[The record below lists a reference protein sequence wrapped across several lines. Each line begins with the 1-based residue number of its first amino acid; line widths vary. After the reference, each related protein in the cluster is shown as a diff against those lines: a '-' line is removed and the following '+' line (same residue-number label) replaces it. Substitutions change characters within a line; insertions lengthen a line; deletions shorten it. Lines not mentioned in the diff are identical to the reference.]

1 MSQIA
6 SSSAV
11 GGAVSGAAAN
21 RFSEMKSEDFIKIMI
36 TELTN
41 QDPLD
46 PSDSSALLDQIDSI
60 RSIES
65 DMELSRQL
73 ASLVTE
79 NQLASAGNMIGK
91 FVGGKTENF
100 QFVTGFVVSAIRQED
115 TIYLELDTGWWVPM
129 ENVETVLDPTLFEGG
144 EGDEGEGGSE
154 GEGEGEGEGEE
165 G

>member
-1 MSQIA
+1 MSQI
-6 SSSAV
+6 SSAS
-11 GGAVSGAAAN
+11 AVDASLTSATIN
-21 RFSEMKSEDFIKIMI
+21 QFSEMTSEDFIEIMI

-65 DMELSRQL
+65 DMELGRQL
-73 ASLVTE
+73 DALVTE
-79 NQLASAGNMIGK
+79 NQLASASTMIGK

-100 QFVTGFVVSAIRQED
+100 QFVTGFVVSVIRQD
-115 TIYLELDTGWWVPM
+115 DAVYLELDTGWWVPM
-129 ENVETVLDPTLFEGG
+129 DSVETVIDPVLFEDAEGDGG
-144 EGDEGEGGSE
+144 EGEVEGD
-154 GEGEGEGEGEE
+154 GEGEGEE